1 MKKHLHS
8 LWKKTT
14 AMSLALLSAAGLLS
28 GCGSSG
34 QASDGGASSGD
45 AFQIA
50 YVSAVPFEDG
60 GWGTNCHEGF
70 QAAVAQFDNVKTY
83 EVENV
88 ALENMTST
96 IMQYCVAG
104 VDLILSPDTDLS
116 DAIAEVAPQYPD
128 TKFAVIDGTYT
139 ADNALSMSQDN
150 AEIGFVAGVLAAS
163 MSASGSVGFV
173 GGVESEQILKASAA
187 MEAGAKYVDPDIT
200 FTSVM
205 SGSWTDV
212 AKGKEIGLSM
222 INTNQADVLFSFAS
236 GVDSG
241 VREACESAE
250 NVYFIAQPSEALD
263 TAPDITITSIVQSNE
278 ALLYHAISTA
288 IDGSFEGGYYTAGF
302 EEGGTCSLG
311 KFGSFVDEEVISA
324 ANDVV
329 AKIKSGEIDCD
340 AYLE

>member
-1 MKKHLHS
+1 MRKHFKP
-8 LWKKTT
+8 LWKTTT
-14 AMSLALLSAAGLLS
+14 AMSMVLILAAGLLS
-28 GCGSSG
+28 GCGSSEA
-34 QASDGGASSGD
+34 ASDGGTSAGD
-45 AFQIA
+45 QFQIA

-60 GWGTNCHEGF
+60 GWGTSCYEGF
-70 QAAVAQFDNVKTY
+70 QSSVAQYDNVKTY

-96 IMQYCVAG
+96 IMQYCEAG
-104 VDLILSPDTDLS
+104 VDLIISPDTDLS
-116 DAIAEVAPQYPD
+116 DAIAEVAPNYPD
-128 TKFAVIDGTYT
+128 IKFAVIDGTYT

-163 MSASGSVGFV
+163 VSANGSVGFV
-173 GGVESEQILKASAA
+173 GGVESEQILKASTT
-187 MEAGAKYVDPDIT
+187 MEAGAKYINPDIT

-222 INTNQADVLFSFAS
+222 INTNHTDVLFSFAS

-250 NVYFIAQPSEALD
+250 NVYFIAQPSEALQM
-263 TAPDITITSIVQSNE
+263 APDITITSIIQSNE
-278 ALLYHAISTA
+278 ALIHYAISTA
-288 IDGSFEGGYYTAGF
+288 MDGSFKGGFYTAGF

-311 KFGSFVDEEVISA
+311 EFGDFVDEEVISTV
-324 ANDVV
+324 NEVV
-329 AKIKSGEIDCD
+329 EQIRSGEIDCD